1 MEIALP
7 VNSITLPPNNW
18 KQMDKVQRAFAL
30 QIVMAMVTVGD
41 EEPGNFPLASPP
53 TLLED
58 YNMLALPGTGTHND
72 QDHMALAK
80 WQLRSALKHMLVAQH
95 HDVHWGEWSI
105 CWEQALLLDPLRER
119 NCYASES
126 PECSTIAIHEGSGS
140 GARTG
145 IITFTPR
152 SGWLGL
158 SIC

>member
-7 VNSITLPPNNW
+7 VNSITWPPNNW

-72 QDHMALAK
+72 QDHMALAR

-95 HDVHWGEWSI
+95 HDVHWGNGQFAENRR
-105 CWEQALLLDPLRER
+105 CCRTPCEKGTATPVNLQNVPLLQYMKGQVQEPG
-119 NCYASES
+119 
-126 PECSTIAIHEGSGS
+126 PE
-140 GARTG
+140 
-145 IITFTPR
+145 
-152 SGWLGL
+152 
-158 SIC
+158 